1 MTTDRNSET
10 TAERL
15 DRGTEVVA
23 DMFGKEFLDDTMARP
38 ATGDDAVDTLGALA
52 LTQCYG
58 DIWARPGL
66 SRRDRSLITLGLLMA
81 AGHRDEIANHVRG
94 ALANGVTPSDL
105 TEAALHAAP
114 YIGLPAT
121 GHAMAV
127 VVETCKS
134 VE

>member
-1 MTTDRNSET
+1 MTKDLNET
-10 TAERL
+10 TAERRA
-15 DRGTEVVA
+15 RGTEIVA
-23 DMFGKEFLDDTMARP
+23 DMFGKDFLDNEMARP
-38 ATGDDAVDTLGALA
+38 ATGDDAIDTLGELA

-66 SRRDRSLITLGLLMA
+66 SRRDRSLITLGLLMS

-94 ALANGVTPSDL
+94 ALANGVTPSEL

-127 VVETCKS
+127 IAETCRS

>member
-1 MTTDRNSET
+1 VTTDRNSET
-10 TAERL
+10 TAQRL
-15 DRGTEVVA
+15 ARGTEIVA
-23 DMFGKEFLDDTMARP
+23 DMFGKGFLDDTMARP
-38 ATGDDAVDTLGALA
+38 ATGDDAIDTLGHLSLA
-52 LTQCYG
+52 QCYG

-81 AGHRDEIANHVRG
+81 AGHRDEIANHTRG
-94 ALANGVTPSDL
+94 ALANGVTPSEL

-127 VVETCKS
+127 IAETCRS
-134 VE
+134 AE